1 MLYRHQSTG
10 VNGLKVREQGST
22 WSFVRSF
29 GLFSARRGDNFLTM
43 LPEFPIVACRDPLLE
58 PCSGDADSL
67 LLNIRVK
74 CLSFRAKPAHI
85 SGHLPLTSRRDPL
98 RAGTPPGRG
107 VHPHMRQD
115 KHRFPL
121 ITCRYAAIGSPTCVL
136 ALQRESLSI
145 AAGGSCCHFLRR
157 GRSA

>member
-1 MLYRHQSTG
+1 VHLVLYRHQSTG

-85 SGHLPLTSRRDPL
+85 SGHLPAGEIQELR
-98 RAGTPPGRG
+98 RAGLQIGKPYTGHSWCLLSWEAQYSINRDNLNCTG
-107 VHPHMRQD
+107 ILLFL
-115 KHRFPL
+115 HR
-121 ITCRYAAIGSPTCVL
+121 
-136 ALQRESLSI
+136 
-145 AAGGSCCHFLRR
+145 
-157 GRSA
+157 